1 METRRFKV
9 TASVKGMTADWHRQ
23 ITMSNPREKLRMTI
37 EASKRFSKSVKVSIG
52 DGSKEDIETFNRL
65 MESSVPLSYYTTPR
79 FGFKLA
85 TFEFILQP

>member
-9 TASVKGMTADWHRQ
+9 SASVKGMSADWHQ
-23 ITMSNPREKLRMTI
+23 LITTSNPREKLRMTI
-37 EASKRFSKSVKVSIG
+37 EASKRFSKCVKVSIG
-52 DGSKEDIETFNRL
+52 DGSNEDHETFKRL
-65 MESSVPLSYYTTPR
+65 MDSSVPLTYYTTPR